1 MSSFLVRRVIFSKVT
16 GLSHNFQFCWFCA
29 ECWSFKKIPINL
41 PYYWVIWM
49 ETDQLIY
56 VNYVLLSFWEEK
68 YPFSISAEKYFVQEL
83 SYWQKHQGRG
93 YLFLFSNI
101 CPAYP
106 VMWIFF
112 FWLSRAHSQSGSKL
126 PLMIMFP
133 MILDS
138 PENITKLD

>member
-1 MSSFLVRRVIFSKVT
+1 
-16 GLSHNFQFCWFCA
+16 
-29 ECWSFKKIPINL
+29 
-41 PYYWVIWM
+41 M

-83 SYWQKHQGRG
+83 SYWQDTRAEATCSF
-93 YLFLFSNI
+93 FLTSVQLIQSYENFI
-101 CPAYP
+101 
-106 VMWIFF
+106 

-133 MILDS
+133 IIFDS
-138 PENITKLD
+138 PENITKFD